1 MKLNL
6 ELARKY
12 SRPGP
17 RYTSYP
23 TAPQFGEAVGAE
35 DYLNELSNPQVPVTP
50 EISLYFHLPFC
61 RSLCYFCACNV
72 IITHRRKP
80 IADYLQLLKK
90 EIDLVA
96 RHMADGRKVG
106 QLHWGGG
113 TPTYLTADEIKD
125 LMGHIRSRFAFSPD
139 AEVSVEIDPR
149 ELSADQAEALAEAG
163 FNRASCGLQDFNE
176 EVQKAVNRLQSY
188 EQTEGV
194 LELLRDNGIEHVN
207 LDLIYGLPHQTV
219 ESFARTLEQVLTLH
233 PSRLAVYN
241 YAYVPWLKKNQ
252 TMIDEAWLPG
262 PEVKLEMFA
271 HIITALTTTG
281 NMTFIGMD
289 HFARHDDELATALER
304 GALHRNFQ
312 GYSTRAGLDLYALGI
327 TSIGQTRNYY
337 VQNHKQISRYR
348 QSVEAGQLPTE
359 RGIRLTD
366 EDHLRRRVIQD
377 IMCRFELNL
386 PDLEQAFN
394 LDFRDHFAP
403 ELKALAPFEEDDLLV
418 DEGDRLLVT
427 EQGRLFIRNIAMTFD
442 AYLPKN
448 GGGQAVATSDTP
460 QYSKTV

>member
-1 MKLNL
+1 MKLDL

-23 TAPQFGEAVGAE
+23 TAPQFSTDIGAQ
-35 DYLNELSNPQVPVTP
+35 DYLQELSSPEVPKSP

-61 RSLCYFCACNV
+61 RSRCYFCACNV
-72 IITHRRKP
+72 IITHRREQ
-80 IADYLQLLKK
+80 IAGYLELLKK
-90 EIDLVA
+90 ELDLVA
-96 RHMADGRKVG
+96 GHMDPGRTVG

-113 TPTYLTADEIKD
+113 TPTYLTADEIRD
-125 LMGHIRSRFAFSPD
+125 LMGHIRHRFTFSDD
-139 AEVSVEIDPR
+139 AEISVEIDPR
-149 ELSADQAEALAEAG
+149 ELSEDQAEALAEMG
-163 FNRASCGLQDFNE
+163 FNRASCGLQDFDE
-176 EVQKAVNRLQSY
+176 QVQKAINRIQPY
-188 EQTEGV
+188 EQTQRV
-194 LELLRDNGIEHVN
+194 LELLRKHGIEQVN
-207 LDLIYGLPHQTV
+207 LDLIYGLPHQSV
-219 ESFARTLEQVLTLH
+219 ESFARTLEEVLTLEPH
-233 PSRLAVYN
+233 RLAIYS
-241 YAYVPWLKKNQ
+241 YAYVPWLKKSQ

-262 PEVKLEMFA
+262 PEVKLEMLA
-271 HIITALTTTG
+271 HIIATLTTTG
-281 NMTFIGMD
+281 NMVFIGMD
-289 HFARHDDELATALER
+289 HFARPDDELAIALKN

-312 GYSTRAGLDLYALGI
+312 GYSTRGGLDMIALGI
-327 TSIGQTRNYY
+327 TSIGQTSNTYI
-337 VQNHKQISRYR
+337 QNHKQISRYR
-348 QSVEAGQLPTE
+348 ESLDKGQLPTE
-359 RGIRLTD
+359 RGIRLTG

-403 ELKALAPFEEDDLLV
+403 ELKALAPFEADDLLV
-418 DEGDRLLVT
+418 DEGDRLVVT

>member
-23 TAPQFGEAVGAE
+23 TAPQFSEAVGADE
-35 DYLNELSNPQVPVTP
+35 YLSDLSNPAVPVTP

-72 IITHRRKP
+72 IITHRREH
-80 IADYLQLLKK
+80 IADYLRLLKK

-96 RHMADGRKVG
+96 PHIADGRKVG

-113 TPTYLTADEIKD
+113 TPTYLTADEIRD
-125 LMGHIRSRFAFSPD
+125 LMGHIHSRFAFSPD

-149 ELSADQAEALAEAG
+149 EMSEDRAEALAETG

-176 EVQKAVNRLQSY
+176 QVQKAVNRLQSY
-188 EQTEGV
+188 EQTQRV
-194 LELLRDNGIEHVN
+194 LELLSRNGIEHVN

-219 ESFARTLEQVLTLH
+219 KSFARTLEQVLTLH

-241 YAYVPWLKKNQ
+241 YAYVPWLKKHQ
-252 TMIDEAWLPG
+252 TMIDEAWLPD

-271 HIITALTTTG
+271 HIITTLTTTS

-289 HFARHDDELATALER
+289 HFARPDDELATALES

-327 TSIGQTRNYY
+327 TSIGQTHNYY
-337 VQNHKQISRYR
+337 VQNHKQISSYKQR
-348 QSVEAGQLPTE
+348 VDGGQLPTE
-359 RGIRLTD
+359 RGIRLSED
-366 EDHLRRRVIQD
+366 DHLRRRVIQD

-386 PDLEQAFN
+386 PELEQAFD

-403 ELKALAPFEEDDLLV
+403 ELKALAPLEEDDLIV
-418 DEGDRLLVT
+418 DEGDRLVVT
-427 EQGRLFIRNIAMTFD
+427 EQGRLFIRNIAMAFD

-448 GGGQAVATSDTP
+448 GGDRTDVKNGKP

>member
-23 TAPQFGEAVGAE
+23 TAPQFGEAVGAD
-35 DYLNELSNPQVPVTP
+35 DYLSDLTHPDVPVTP

-72 IITHRRKP
+72 IITHRREH
-80 IADYLQLLKK
+80 IADYLRLLKK

-96 RHMADGRKVG
+96 PHMAEGRKVG

-113 TPTYLTADEIKD
+113 TPTYLTADEIRD

-139 AEVSVEIDPR
+139 AEISVEIDPR
-149 ELSADQAEALAEAG
+149 ELSEDRAEALAETG

-176 EVQKAVNRLQSY
+176 QVQKAVNRLQSY
-188 EQTEGV
+188 EQTQNV
-194 LELLRDNGIEHVN
+194 LEMLNRNGIKQVN

-219 ESFARTLEQVLTLH
+219 KSFAHTLEQVLTLH
-233 PSRLAVYN
+233 PARLAVYN

-252 TMIDEAWLPG
+252 TMISEKWLPS

-271 HIITALTTTG
+271 HIIHTLTTTG

-289 HFARHDDELATALER
+289 HFARPDDELATALEQ

-312 GYSTRAGLDLYALGI
+312 GYSTRAGLDLYAMGI
-327 TSIGQTRNYY
+327 TSIGQTHNYY
-337 VQNHKQISRYR
+337 IQNHKQISSYKER
-348 QSVEAGQLPTE
+348 VEAGQLPTE
-359 RGIRLTD
+359 RGIRLSD

-386 PDLEQAFN
+386 PKLEQAFD
-394 LDFRDHFAP
+394 LDFRDHFAA
-403 ELKALAPFEEDDLLV
+403 ELKALASLEQDDLIV
-418 DEGDRLLVT
+418 DEGDRLVVT
-427 EQGRLFIRNIAMTFD
+427 EQGRLFIRNIAMAFD

-448 GGGQAVATSDTP
+448 GAGKAVAKSDTP